1 MKEEEDK
8 EIMSVFRRIR
18 DITAATLNEKL
29 EQSQDPVRLIDQ
41 FLHSTRQDISEAEKL
56 LQQCESHTRQLM
68 QQVNQ
73 AETMKVKREEQALL
87 ALKAGEDHLAKLALQ
102 EKLIYEEKI
111 EQYEGLL
118 TTSRESL
125 KEVEE
130 QLGEL
135 RMEYQTVY
143 SKRQYYV
150 ARMETLRLQQKMNER
165 TGSYGG
171 QDVPKMFNRLEDRI
185 SDWELEARSLRDLRK
200 MGQEYLV
207 QAGESVSTVL
217 DRELARLKEKLN
229 NSGKE

>member
-1 MKEEEDK
+1 
-8 EIMSVFRRIR
+8 MSVFRRIR

-41 FLHSTRQDISEAEKL
+41 FLHSTRQDIVEAEKL
-56 LQQCESHTRQLM
+56 LQQCESHTRQLL
-68 QQVNQ
+68 QQVSQ

-118 TTSRESL
+118 ITSRESL

-185 SDWELEARSLRDLRK
+185 SDWELEAKSLRDLRK

>member
-1 MKEEEDK
+1 
-8 EIMSVFRRIR
+8 MSVFRRIR
-18 DITAATLNEKL
+18 DITVATLNEKL

-41 FLHSTRQDISEAEKL
+41 FLHSTRQDIVEAEKL
-56 LQQCESHTRQLM
+56 QQQCQVHSRQLK
-68 QQVNQ
+68 QQVDQ
-73 AETMKVKREEQALL
+73 AENMRDKREEQALL

-111 EQYEGLL
+111 EQYQGLL
-118 TTSRESL
+118 TSSLESL
-125 KEVEE
+125 KEIEE

-150 ARMETLRLQQKMNER
+150 ARVETLRLQQKMNER
-165 TGSYGG
+165 TGSYGAG
-171 QDVPKMFNRLEDRI
+171 PDVPKMFNRLEDRI
-185 SDWELEARSLRDLRK
+185 SDWELEARSLRDLRR
-200 MGQEYLV
+200 MGQEYMD

-217 DRELARLKEKLN
+217 EKELARLKQKLNN

>member
-1 MKEEEDK
+1 
-8 EIMSVFRRIR
+8 MSVFRRIR
-18 DITAATLNEKL
+18 DITVATLNEKL

-41 FLHSTRQDISEAEKL
+41 FLHSTRQDIVEAEKL
-56 LQQCESHTRQLM
+56 QQQCQVHSRQLK
-68 QQVNQ
+68 QQVDQ
-73 AETMKVKREEQALL
+73 AENMRDKREEQALL

-111 EQYEGLL
+111 EQYQGLL
-118 TTSRESL
+118 TSSLESL
-125 KEVEE
+125 REIEE

-150 ARMETLRLQQKMNER
+150 ARVETLRLQQKMNER

-171 QDVPKMFNRLEDRI
+171 GPDVPKMFNRLEDRI
-185 SDWELEARSLRDLRK
+185 SDWELEARSLRDLRR
-200 MGQEYLV
+200 MGQEYMD

-217 DRELARLKEKLN
+217 EKELARLKQKLNN